1 MGVAVPHQSLVAK
14 HVGCATAQL
23 ARNGSEP
30 MSAYNECDA
39 QRAVFNARYGDYV
52 DIASTYFFKEVLGQ
66 LGITELDSDDQ
77 VVKQT
82 IEWTA
87 TARFDDVLAIAV
99 YITHVGNTSFTYA
112 TNMTLAET
120 NTPVATSE
128 TIAVAVDAKTLQKK
142 PLTEEI
148 KAALVAG
155 APGVVVDHAGFG
167 V

>member
-1 MGVAVPHQSLVAK
+1 MQDHFRYFLRV
-14 HVGCATAQL
+14 
-23 ARNGSEP
+23 R
-30 MSAYNECDA
+30 YNECDA
-39 QRAVFNARYGDYV
+39 QRVVFNARYGDYV
-52 DIASTYFFKEVLGQ
+52 DLASTYFFKQVLGQ
-66 LGITELDSDDQ
+66 LGLTMLDFDFQ
-77 VVKQT
+77 TVKQT
-82 IEWTA
+82 TQWTA
-87 TARFDDVLAIAV
+87 PARFDDVLAIAV
-99 YITHVGNTSFTYA
+99 HITHVGTTSFTFV
-112 TNMTLAET
+112 TDMTLAET